1 MKTAVVLSLMGS
13 ALAAPTPTIEN
24 RQFDGLGGTGTS
36 SGLGA
41 LTSMFSSIPGL
52 SGSSGS
58 GFSLP
63 SGIPGLGGS
72 SGSGLS
78 LPSGLSG
85 LGGSSGS
92 GFTLPTGLSGLSGLS
107 GSGSSGSS
115 GLGFKRQ
122 LTGSTENGVTEN
134 SGCKELTLIF
144 ARGTGETG
152 NMGTVVGP
160 PLATKLASLTNNKV
174 TVQGVTYDASAAV
187 RSIPSSHF
195 IHFRTNTFD

>member
-58 GFSLP
+58 GLSLP

-72 SGSGLS
+72 
-78 LPSGLSG
+78 
-85 LGGSSGS
+85 GS
-92 GFTLPTGLSGLSGLS
+92 GFTLPTGIPGLSGLSGLS

-144 ARGTGETG
+144 ARGTGEIG
-152 NMGTVVGP
+152 NMGTVAGP

-174 TVQGVTYDASAAV
+174 TVQGVNYDASAAV
-187 RSIPSSHF
+187 RSITPPPS
-195 IHFRTNTFD
+195 IHFHTNEFD